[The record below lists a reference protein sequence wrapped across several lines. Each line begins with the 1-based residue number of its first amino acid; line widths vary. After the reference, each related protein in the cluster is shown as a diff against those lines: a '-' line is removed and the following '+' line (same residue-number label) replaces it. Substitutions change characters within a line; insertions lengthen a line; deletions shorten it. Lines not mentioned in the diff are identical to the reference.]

1 MQLGTLQNFL
11 TTDHWC
17 SSLHD
22 KKLNFLRDIFSVKL
36 LLEVNQERPT
46 FTLVTLISVL
56 EIIFQFKRKSSNLFF
71 FHQNNVW
78 CNKNRIIGSS
88 KTLMCL
94 VRFLLHQMLAESKRP
109 LKSLTNKNVSKNS
122 HYWILVEIIFE
133 RWIIVSV

>member
-46 FTLVTLISVL
+46 FTLVILISVL
-56 EIIFQFKRKSSNLFF
+56 EIILQ
-71 FHQNNVW
+71 
-78 CNKNRIIGSS
+78 
-88 KTLMCL
+88 
-94 VRFLLHQMLAESKRP
+94 SKRNQAIYFFVMKIAEIRRQ
-109 LKSLTNKNVSKNS
+109 LLN
-122 HYWILVEIIFE
+122 HWLVQTFQKIKIIE
-133 RWIIVSV
+133 S